1 MTDHIYTS
9 SLIIKAEKKTFKK
22 INSYK
27 VMQRAAKTCTNYITK
42 NYSSINSSGIKPEIF
57 NIKVKPCAR
66 SKQDALWETN
76 IDDLKKIIWK

>member
-42 NYSSINSSGIKPEIF
+42 NYSS
-57 NIKVKPCAR
+57 
-66 SKQDALWETN
+66 
-76 IDDLKKIIWK
+76 KKISDVIQKLIKGEK